1 MGRSLWFRVYAIRLS
16 ALFRLAFASAPHF
29 LLNLAGSRNSLAHS
43 SIGTP
48 STAYGSSTVCKHT
61 VSGSVSFPS
70 RGAFHLSLMVLCAIG
85 RYLCFALEGGPPG
98 FPRGFSCPAVLW
110 CRLSGFYFRLH
121 GFHILRRF
129 FPEASANFHFRM
141 TVLNPGKVS
150 FSGLGLCPVRS
161 PLLRV
166 SRLITFPQAT

>member
-1 MGRSLWFRVYAIRLS
+1 
-16 ALFRLAFASAPHF
+16 
-29 LLNLAGSRNSLAHS
+29 
-43 SIGTP
+43 
-48 STAYGSSTVCKHT
+48 
-61 VSGSVSFPS
+61 
-70 RGAFHLSLMVLCAIG
+70 MVLCAIG

-98 FPRGFSCPAVLW
+98 FPRDFSCPAVLW
-110 CRLSGFYFRLH
+110 CRLFRFAFRLH
-121 GFHILRRF
+121 GFHIVPPC
-129 FPEASANFHFRM
+129 FPTGSAKFRVRL